1 MIRGIQNGKAIIF
14 YFLQPD
20 KNNNLILRGKESPP
34 TSTNKFIIEEYY
46 PGYKSPKS
54 IITPSW
60 TGYSK
65 LHTWKPRKTRY
76 EKSEREIKLY
86 DLIVKL
92 FGYNENTHPTSDK
105 ILRLTK
111 GEKDG
116 RIDFDMEIE
125 DLDITSPSNMH
136 YDPKGYY
143 SKHPKRKEF
152 ISLVQEQK
160 LLTNGQFEEK
170 SYPAISRKRKVLKP
184 KIKNKIER
192 IKCRC
197 KNE

>member
-1 MIRGIQNGKAIIF
+1 MIRGVQNGKVIIF

-20 KNNNLILRGKESPP
+20 KNKNLILRGKESPP

-46 PGYKSPKS
+46 PGYKFPKS
-54 IITPSW
+54 VITPSW

-76 EKSEREIKLY
+76 EKSERELKLY

-92 FGYNENTHPTSDK
+92 FGYNENTHPTSEK
-105 ILRLTK
+105 ILRMTK
-111 GEKDG
+111 GDKNG
-116 RIDFDMEIE
+116 RMDFDIDIE
-125 DLDITSPSNMH
+125 DLDDIPSSNIY
-136 YDPKGYY
+136 YDSKGYY
-143 SKHPKRKEF
+143 SKHPNRKEF
-152 ISLVQEQK
+152 MPLVQEQK
-160 LLTNGQFEEK
+160 LLSSGQFEEK
-170 SYPAISRKRKVLKP
+170 SYPAISRKQKVLKP

-197 KNE
+197 K